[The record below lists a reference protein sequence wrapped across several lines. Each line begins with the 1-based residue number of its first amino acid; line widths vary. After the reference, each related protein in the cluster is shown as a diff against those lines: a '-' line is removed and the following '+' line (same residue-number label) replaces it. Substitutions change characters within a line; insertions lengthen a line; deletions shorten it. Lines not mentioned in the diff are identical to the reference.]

1 MSMKK
6 AVKRRSENEGNFRI
20 FPWIFF
26 VTKKKVHDWTL
37 FVNKQGSDLVKSFK
51 SSKKSTKVVLV
62 SVFLFLFFFA
72 AGTIAHSFVSISD
85 KKAELENLDKQI
97 EFQKNENE
105 KLENQFTGDLDE
117 LMEEKAREDLEM
129 IYPDEH
135 VFINKAG

>member
-1 MSMKK
+1 M
-6 AVKRRSENEGNFRI
+6 
-20 FPWIFF
+20 
-26 VTKKKVHDWTL
+26 
-37 FVNKQGSDLVKSFK
+37 KSF
-51 SSKKSTKVVLV
+51 
-62 SVFLFLFFFA
+62 
-72 AGTIAHSFVSISD
+72 SD